1 MLVTYIRS
9 SSYNNYEFCQMQYFM
24 TYVLGLPSDSGKAAE
39 RGTMVHKVMEVLANL
54 KLFQQNNPRR
64 KFLETTDD
72 VLKKV
77 RVKKDRL
84 MEKDFVEELLDL
96 SYDGYRKDSPNKW
109 IPSDRKEISRLTW
122 LGLDHNDG
130 QFDPRLRQIL
140 NPEPHFDI
148 EIKEDW
154 AKYEYEVDGK
164 KLTGNLAIKGTIDLV
179 TSIDDDTIEVIDWK
193 TGQRKDWAT
202 GEKKTYDKLC
212 KDPQLLL
219 YYYAISNLYPE
230 YKNVI
235 MSIFYVKD
243 GGPYSMCWDDSDKV
257 KFLDMLKNRFLQIKN
272 NTKPRP
278 ISQNRSNFK
287 CTRLCHY
294 CKNNWEGSSKSMC
307 QYVEDYIG
315 ENGISK
321 ASQDLKHKDFTIG
334 HYEAPG

>member
-1 MLVTYIRS
+1 MLITYIRS

-24 TYVLGLPSDSGKAAE
+24 TYVLGLPSTSGKAAE

-54 KLFQQNNPRR
+54 KLFQQENPRR

-77 RVKKDRL
+77 RLKKDRL

-96 SYDGYRKDSPNKW
+96 SYAGYRKDSPHKW
-109 IPSDRKEISRLTW
+109 APADRKEISRLTW
-122 LGLDHNDG
+122 LGLDHNNG

-179 TSIDDDTIEVIDWK
+179 MAIDDNTIEVLDWK
-193 TGQRKDWAT
+193 TGARKNWAT

-212 KDPQLLL
+212 EDPQLLL
-219 YYYAISNLYPE
+219 YYYAISKLYPDYE
-230 YKNVI
+230 NVI
-235 MSIFYVKD
+235 MSIFFVKD
-243 GGPYSMCWDDSDKV
+243 GGPFSMCWDDSDKA
-257 KFLDMLKNRFLQIKN
+257 KFLGMLKNRFLQIKR

-278 ISQNRSNFK
+278 ISYDRSNFK

-294 CKNNWEGSSKSMC
+294 CKNKWQGSDKNMC
-307 QYVEDYIG
+307 QYVEDYIDTH
-315 ENGISK
+315 GIDK

>member
-1 MLVTYIRS
+1 
-9 SSYNNYEFCQMQYFM
+9 M

-54 KLFQQNNPRR
+54 RLFQQENPKR
-64 KFLETTDD
+64 KFLEITDD

-77 RVKKDRL
+77 RVKTDRL

-96 SYDGYRKDSPNKW
+96 SYTGYRKDSPNKW
-109 IPSDRKEISRLTW
+109 APADRKEISRLTW
-122 LGLDHNDG
+122 LGLDHNNG

-164 KLTGNLAIKGTIDLV
+164 PLVGNLAIKGTIDLV
-179 TSIDDDTIEVIDWK
+179 TTIDDDTIEVLDWK
-193 TGQRKDWAT
+193 TGQRKNWAT
-202 GEKKTYDKLC
+202 GEKKTYAKLC
-212 KDPQLLL
+212 EDPQLLL

-243 GGPYSMCWDDSDKV
+243 GGPFSMCWDDSDKV
-257 KFLDMLKNRFLQIKN
+257 KFLGMLKNRFLQIKRN
-272 NTKPRP
+272 NKPQP
-278 ISQNRSNFK
+278 ISYDRSNFK

-294 CKNNWEGSSKSMC
+294 CKNKWQGSNKSMC
-307 QYVEDYIG
+307 QYVGDYIDG
-315 ENGISK
+315 HGIDK

-334 HYEAPG
+334 HYVAPG

>member
-1 MLVTYIRS
+1 
-9 SSYNNYEFCQMQYFM
+9 M

-54 KLFQQNNPRR
+54 RLFQQENPKR

-77 RVKKDRL
+77 RVKTDRL

-96 SYDGYRKDSPNKW
+96 SYTGYRKDSSNKW
-109 IPSDRKEISRLTW
+109 APADRKEISRLTW
-122 LGLDHNDG
+122 LGLDHNNG

-164 KLTGNLAIKGTIDLV
+164 PLVGNLAIKGTIDLV
-179 TSIDDDTIEVIDWK
+179 TTIDDDTIEVLDWK
-193 TGQRKDWAT
+193 TGQRKNWAT
-202 GEKKTYDKLC
+202 GEKKTYAKLC
-212 KDPQLLL
+212 EDPQLLL

-243 GGPYSMCWDDSDKV
+243 GGPFSMCWDDSDKV
-257 KFLDMLKNRFLQIKN
+257 KFLGMLKNRFLQIKRN
-272 NTKPRP
+272 NKPQP
-278 ISQNRSNFK
+278 ISYDRSNFK

-294 CKNNWEGSSKSMC
+294 CKNKWQGSNKSMC
-307 QYVEDYIG
+307 QYVGDYIDG
-315 ENGISK
+315 HGIDK

>member
-1 MLVTYIRS
+1 MLITYIRS

-24 TYVLGLPSDSGKAAE
+24 KYVLGLPSDSGKAAE

-54 KLFQQNNPRR
+54 KLFQQNNSRR

-154 AKYEYEVDGK
+154 AKYQYEVAGK
-164 KLTGNLAIKGTIDLV
+164 KLPGNLAIKGTIDLV

-243 GGPYSMCWDDSDKV
+243 GGPYSMCWDDSDNV
-257 KFLDMLKNRFLQIKN
+257 KFLDMLKNRFLQIRK

-315 ENGISK
+315 KHGISK

>member
-1 MLVTYIRS
+1 
-9 SSYNNYEFCQMQYFM
+9 M

-54 KLFQQNNPRR
+54 RLFQQENPKR

-77 RVKKDRL
+77 RVKTDRL

-96 SYDGYRKDSPNKW
+96 SYTGYRKDSPNKW
-109 IPSDRKEISRLTW
+109 APADRKEISRLTW
-122 LGLDHNDG
+122 LGLDHNNG

-164 KLTGNLAIKGTIDLV
+164 PLVGNLAIKGTIDLV
-179 TSIDDDTIEVIDWK
+179 TTIDDDTIEVLDWK
-193 TGQRKDWAT
+193 TGQRKNWAT
-202 GEKKTYDKLC
+202 GEKKTYAKLC
-212 KDPQLLL
+212 EDPQLLL

-243 GGPYSMCWDDSDKV
+243 GGPFSMCWDDSDKV
-257 KFLDMLKNRFLQIKN
+257 KFLGMLKNRFLQIKRN
-272 NTKPRP
+272 NKPQP
-278 ISQNRSNFK
+278 ISYDRSNFK

-294 CKNNWEGSSKSMC
+294 CKNKWQGSNKSMC
-307 QYVEDYIG
+307 QYVGDYIDG
-315 ENGISK
+315 HGIDK

>member
-1 MLVTYIRS
+1 
-9 SSYNNYEFCQMQYFM
+9 M

-54 KLFQQNNPRR
+54 RLFQQENPKR
-64 KFLETTDD
+64 KFLEITDD

-77 RVKKDRL
+77 RVKTDRL

-96 SYDGYRKDSPNKW
+96 SYTGYRKDSPNKW
-109 IPSDRKEISRLTW
+109 APADRKEISRLTW
-122 LGLDHNDG
+122 LGLDHNNG

-164 KLTGNLAIKGTIDLV
+164 PLVGNLAIKGTIDLV
-179 TSIDDDTIEVIDWK
+179 TTIDDDTIEVLDWK
-193 TGQRKDWAT
+193 TGQRKNWAT
-202 GEKKTYDKLC
+202 GEKKTYAKLC
-212 KDPQLLL
+212 EDPQLLL

-243 GGPYSMCWDDSDKV
+243 GGPFSMCWDDSDKV
-257 KFLDMLKNRFLQIKN
+257 KFLGMLKNRFLQIKRN
-272 NTKPRP
+272 NKPQP
-278 ISQNRSNFK
+278 ISYDRSNFK

-294 CKNNWEGSSKSMC
+294 CKNKWQGSNKSMC
-307 QYVEDYIG
+307 QYVGDYIDG
-315 ENGISK
+315 YGIDK